1 MHFLCVFFFSFFIG
15 IIYAKNYSQKNI
27 LAGKKK
33 SIKSIEFE
41 RKIYSFE
48 SFSKKISSHFFIL
61 QLFFSCPILLIFRKR
76 RIKNKKKKLRFQLCL
91 TVVLPA
97 NKNRKYLF
105 AVRKSYANECRPIPS
120 KAKRS
125 STSKSSSHQR
135 STELYVEETT
145 RKNLIFRT
153 SVAEHTHTHIYI
165 ENSNMLD
172 KIIRYKKFLRK
183 VTGGI
188 FSSLS
193 SIPTSSMILDNHGK
207 L

>member
-1 MHFLCVFFFSFFIG
+1 MRRAIHKRIYLQGKKSLLNLSSLKEKSIHLNHFQKKFLPISLFC
-15 IIYAKNYSQKNI
+15 NYSFPA
-27 LAGKKK
+27 L
-33 SIKSIEFE
+33 SFLSLE
-41 RKIYSFE
+41 RE
-48 SFSKKISSHFFIL
+48 EW
-61 QLFFSCPILLIFRKR
+61 
-76 RIKNKKKKLRFQLCL
+76 KKKLRFQLCL

>member
-1 MHFLCVFFFSFFIG
+1 MRF
-15 IIYAKNYSQKNI
+15 
-27 LAGKKK
+27 
-33 SIKSIEFE
+33 
-41 RKIYSFE
+41 
-48 SFSKKISSHFFIL
+48 
-61 QLFFSCPILLIFRKR
+61 LFFSYRNNLCEELFTKEYIPSQGKRSLLNLSSLKEKSIHLNHFQKKFVPSLFFAIFLFLERKESR
-76 RIKNKKKKLRFQLCL
+76 MKKKKLRFQLCL

-125 STSKSSSHQR
+125 SNSKSSLHQR
-135 STELYVEETT
+135 QY
-145 RKNLIFRT
+145 RT
-153 SVAEHTHTHIYI
+153 LRRGDHEQKSYFSDICGRAHTHTHIYI

-172 KIIRYKKFLRK
+172 KIIRYKKFLRN

-193 SIPTSSMILDNHGK
+193 SIHQHLQ
-207 L
+207 